1 MILFLVISFSFLFL
15 YLLLISG
22 FYHHWKKACPFH
34 FVKKEEIFISLVIP
48 FFNEEVNLRSLVT
61 SIKDQNYS
69 RDRFEVILVDDHST
83 DSSLTLAKKLTD
95 DDQNIRIIRNRGSK
109 GKKYALRSGIIH
121 ASSEYILISDADCNF
136 SKEWISTFASFFS
149 QNPSVKLVSSGVV
162 IKTDNNFK
170 QAYQALEFSSLIAT
184 GAASFFEN
192 DPIMCNGAN
201 LAFTRKLFLEA
212 FENMHPGIN
221 TGDDMFLMLYT
232 KKNYPENYAFIKNL
246 QSFTS
251 TQSADSWAQFFR
263 QRIRWASKSNVYR
276 DKRLI
281 YTAFVVLFT
290 NLILLIFF
298 ILSFFDLSFLF
309 YFLVYYFIKSIP
321 DYLFLRNY
329 LEFSRQRDLLKF
341 FIPSQLVNMFFI
353 PLTGISGIIIS
364 PNRN

>member
-1 MILFLVISFSFLFL
+1 MILFLVISFIFLFL

-22 FYHHWKKACPFH
+22 FYHHWKKAPPFH
-34 FVKKEEIFISLVIP
+34 FLKKDDVFISVVIP
-48 FFNEEVNLRSLVT
+48 FFNEETNLRSLVI
-61 SIKDQNYS
+61 SIMDQNYS
-69 RDRFEVILVDDHST
+69 SDKFEVILVDDHST
-83 DSSLTLAKKLTD
+83 DSSLILAKKLAND
-95 DDQNIRIIRNRGSK
+95 GQNIKIIRNTGSK
-109 GKKYALRSGIIH
+109 GKKFALRSGIIH
-121 ASSEYILISDADCNF
+121 ARFDYILISDADCNF
-136 SKEWISTFASFFS
+136 SKDWISTFASFFS
-149 QNPSVKLVSSGVV
+149 RNPSVKLISSGV
-162 IKTDNNFK
+162 ILKTDNNFK
-170 QAYQALEFSSLIAT
+170 HAYQALEFSSLIAT
-184 GAASFFEN
+184 GAASFFEK

-201 LAFTRKLFLEA
+201 LAFSKKLFLEA
-212 FENMHPGIN
+212 FENMYPGIN

-251 TQSADSWAQFFR
+251 TQSSDSWAQFFR

-281 YTAFVVLFT
+281 YTAFVVLLT
-290 NLILLIFF
+290 NLTLLIFF
-298 ILSFFDLSFLF
+298 ILSFFDLSFLV
-309 YFLVYYFIKSIP
+309 YFLVYYFIKSVP

-353 PLTGISGIIIS
+353 PLTGISGIFIS